1 LFILFT
7 VGLASVAGTMF
18 VLYATVLANVVPAAL
33 GHVLV
38 ASMMALPAAVLIARL
53 MVPGDAATENIPG
66 DLGFASS
73 MDAVA
78 RGTEDGLK
86 IYLQIMALLIV
97 MLALVSLADQILAL
111 VPRAGGAPITLER
124 ILGWV
129 FSPLVWLYGVPWR
142 EAGVAGG
149 LMGTKLVLN
158 ELVAYLNFAA
168 LPKDAL
174 DPRSG
179 LIMVYALCGFANLGS
194 VGILIAGMSTLM
206 PERRAEIVPLC
217 FKALISGTLASGLSA
232 CMIGLL
238 T

>member
-1 LFILFT
+1 
-7 VGLASVAGTMF
+7 
-18 VLYATVLANVVPAAL
+18 
-33 GHVLV
+33 
-38 ASMMALPAAVLIARL
+38 MMALPAAVMIARL
-53 MVPGDAATENIPG
+53 MVPGDSVTENIPAE
-66 DLGFASS
+66 LGYRSS

-97 MLALVSLADQILAL
+97 MLALVSLADQLLAL
-111 VPRAGGAPITLER
+111 LPAIGGAPVTLER
-124 ILGWV
+124 ILGWL

-142 EAGVAGG
+142 EAPVAGG
-149 LMGTKLVLN
+149 LMGTKAVLN
-158 ELVAYLNFAA
+158 ELVAYINLAS
-168 LPKDAL
+168 LPPNAL
-174 DPRSG
+174 DPRAG
-179 LIMVYALCGFANLGS
+179 RIMVYALCGFANLGS

-217 FKALISGTLASGLSA
+217 FKALVSGTLASGLSA